1 MTEPATPIRP
11 AISAWHRNLLAAAAV
26 FSVLLIALG
35 GVLCV
40 TQSIR
45 SCPDWPGCYGKILP
59 PLEASPILEV
69 THRLFAAT
77 TGVLVLSAAVAGL
90 RRARGLPWIL
100 IPPLVAMVLVLVV
113 SMFGALVVLQGLP
126 PGWAAVD
133 LASALMVVALMVA
146 AAVVAFNLYDRPVR
160 GIRLAYHSG
169 PARLALAAGV
179 VVYVMLV
186 SGVLV
191 AGNDFVSGCVG
202 WPIYSPSLF
211 RVGLPGAGMS
221 LRLALSVVGIVMV
234 IALLAQAWIS
244 REERPATFRAARRAA
259 AAFLI
264 EAAVQ
269 VLLLTLGMQVYLL
282 VFYTA
287 AMAALWALLVATVI
301 SAGLEEQ
308 PAASRRV
315 P

>member
-1 MTEPATPIRP
+1 MPKPATPVPP
-11 AISAWHRNLLAAAAV
+11 AVAAWHRNLLATAAV
-26 FSVLLIALG
+26 LSTLLIAMG

-69 THRLFAAT
+69 THRLLAAT
-77 TGVLVLSAAVAGL
+77 TGVLVLGAAVAGL
-90 RRARGLPWIL
+90 RRARGVPWIL

-113 SMFGALVVLQGLP
+113 SIFGALVVLQGLP

-146 AAVVAFNLYDRPVR
+146 AAVVAFTLYDRPAR
-160 GIRLAYHSG
+160 RIRLGYRSG
-169 PARLALAAGV
+169 PARLALATGV

-211 RVGLPGAGMS
+211 RAGLPGAGMS

-234 IALLAQAWIS
+234 IALLAQAWIR
-244 REERPATFRAARRAA
+244 REQQPATFGAARWAA
-259 AAFLI
+259 AAFVL
-264 EAAVQ
+264 EAVVQ

-282 VFYTA
+282 VLYTA

-308 PAASRRV
+308 AAS
-315 P
+315 